1 MIIVKFNYYKNSL
14 NCECEVLDEFVT
26 HVDPKTSVLDIVEV
40 FYSKEKKILD
50 PYDFS
55 DDENLDDN
63 DEILFTLRKKKRK
76 VTKNSF
82 KMNEQTITGN
92 LFLICLLFILFS

>member
-40 FYSKEKKILD
+40 FYSKEKKQVQEVFNLKQ
-50 PYDFS
+50 PYTCAIAYCVP
-55 DDENLDDN
+55 LK
-63 DEILFTLRKKKRK
+63 LY
-76 VTKNSF
+76 
-82 KMNEQTITGN
+82 
-92 LFLICLLFILFS
+92 LIGEAPWSSGEH